1 MRLPMGGCLP
11 TGQEPRVSP
20 ARQAL
25 RTASKCKLSN
35 QTFGHHASELE
46 GKAAFIDRHIA
57 ELKHLSELSESPVAA
72 PPSATVMPLAATALG
87 AHRRNRCGIGAIGC
101 AGCGRRASIAL
112 RWGRERERV
121 SRTGVE
127 HITSSR
133 ELVMAGWVWSARGLT
148 ASFGSLAPAAFAPSE
163 PLSTSC
169 GPWGRERV
177 AGWSAAWTCVG
188 GLLPRDGRS
197 LRRSA
202 RTHLAF
208 GCACRF
214 THCRIAQ

>member
-57 ELKHLSELSESPVAA
+57 ELKHLSEMSESPVAA
-72 PPSATVMPLAATALG
+72 PPSATVMPLAATG
-87 AHRRNRCGIGAIGC
+87 RHCP
-101 AGCGRRASIAL
+101 RRAP
-112 RWGRERERV
+112 E
-121 SRTGVE
+121 
-127 HITSSR
+127 
-133 ELVMAGWVWSARGLT
+133 
-148 ASFGSLAPAAFAPSE
+148 E

-214 THCRIAQ
+214 AHCRIRSVGS